1 MSGKCGANMRLA
13 ALPVRALRRI
23 DEPDSL
29 QACRRHQLPESA
41 VPWHDHAMVLF
52 RARSKDRD
60 RSSDQNRLATLVRH
74 IGEVRS
80 GVVRERRG
88 LERRYADT
96 VAVAAQLVDTD
107 YDGERESEDEAQ
119 LVRAEAD
126 VLYARQRMAELDR
139 QLDLLDGLAER
150 VKIMFEPPEELKKRR
165 QS

>member
-1 MSGKCGANMRLA
+1 
-13 ALPVRALRRI
+13 
-23 DEPDSL
+23 
-29 QACRRHQLPESA
+29 
-41 VPWHDHAMVLF
+41 MVLF